1 MLLEE
6 MLLEKLNQA
15 LENEKKLR
23 DHIEYLNK
31 QIYELKKNRKRQD
44 GYHLSMLRACQ
55 KRLVCQRSEL
65 YELNKLQKKWQDGM
79 YQLYKANKFLDELGA
94 VKGNNLE
101 DRIKS
106 LVNQELLVIKDIVE

>member
-1 MLLEE
+1 MTNREKNLLD
-6 MLLEKLNQA
+6 QI
-15 LENEKKLR
+15 
-23 DHIEYLNK
+23 DHLK
-31 QIYELKKNRKRQD
+31 QQINELKKSRKRHD

-65 YELNKLQKKWQDGM
+65 YELNKLQKKWEDGI
-79 YQLYKANKFLDELGA
+79 YQLYKAHKFLDELGS